1 MKALKRVW
9 NKVKHAVAR
18 DPDPER
24 SHTTTI
30 KGLRV
35 VVRFYPKMVL
45 YRGGAPV
52 GRGAWMATIYRRGV
66 GTRGGSLPGGTGRSY
81 EEAVRETRKL
91 LQVREGND
99 PSDWKKRPRSH
110 VYASPEVKRSASYK
124 RAERLENQLA
134 PQGWTTPGL
143 SRSNMERIADAWDRA
158 GFYEWAD
165 NYRAHFRRRERG
177 AR

>member
-1 MKALKRVW
+1 MKALKRMW

-18 DPDPER
+18 DPER

-30 KGLRV
+30 KGMCV

-45 YRGGAPV
+45 YRDGAPI
-52 GRGAWMATIYRRGV
+52 GRGAWMATIYRRGA

-91 LQVREGND
+91 LQVSEAND
-99 PSDWKKRPRSH
+99 PARKK
-110 VYASPEVKRSASYK
+110 
-124 RAERLENQLA
+124 
-134 PQGWTTPGL
+134 
-143 SRSNMERIADAWDRA
+143 
-158 GFYEWAD
+158 
-165 NYRAHFRRRERG
+165 YRRKRG